1 MQKVQGM
8 KSAIN
13 LDPSPGSNVTPKPG
27 FCINSIIGGKNLGS
41 KGVSQNSYTG
51 SLKSPN

>member
-27 FCINSIIGGKNLGS
+27 FCINSIIGGKEFRFQRGLPKLLHWES
-41 KGVSQNSYTG
+41 HVA
-51 SLKSPN
+51 